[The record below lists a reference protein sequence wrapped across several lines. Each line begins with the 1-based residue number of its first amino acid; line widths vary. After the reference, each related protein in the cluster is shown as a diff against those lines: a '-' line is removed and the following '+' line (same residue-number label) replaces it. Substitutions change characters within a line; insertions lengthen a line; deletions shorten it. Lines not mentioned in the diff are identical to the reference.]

1 MKKQKSFKITL
12 DYSEKGKGKVE
23 VSPQNKTLLDN
34 LKRPNL
40 FSSEKI
46 GATYR
51 GDSLTDD

>member
-23 VSPQNKTLLDN
+23 VSPRNKTLLDN